1 MEKIKEWWPL
11 LASLAGMMAVPLVI
25 AGIYITSVN
34 GNIVSLIDAQNRSIE
49 EQFDAQNRSI
59 EAQFDAQNQNADAR
73 YDAQIQSAD
82 ARYEGLMERF
92 EGLKEQ
98 LEAQTK
104 IADAR
109 YEGLTGRVEG
119 LQRQVDAL
127 QSHVEGLLRQF
138 EGLNLNA
145 EAEASYESL
154 MRGIESAGGLIEFVS
169 VEIES
174 IDGPGHVDKDPWA
187 EIYLL
192 IDAIHTVLEA
202 IVDRGEA
209 LESMIDAGDAE
220 RQNQI

>member
-49 EQFDAQNRSI
+49 AQLDAQN
-59 EAQFDAQNQNADAR
+59 
-73 YDAQIQSAD
+73 QSAD
-82 ARYEGLMERF
+82 ARYEGLMEQF

-127 QSHVEGLLRQF
+127 QSHVEGLLRQV
-138 EGLNLNA
+138 EGMNLNA

-174 IDGPGHVDKDPWA
+174 IEGPGHVDKDPWA

-220 RQNQI
+220 RQSQI